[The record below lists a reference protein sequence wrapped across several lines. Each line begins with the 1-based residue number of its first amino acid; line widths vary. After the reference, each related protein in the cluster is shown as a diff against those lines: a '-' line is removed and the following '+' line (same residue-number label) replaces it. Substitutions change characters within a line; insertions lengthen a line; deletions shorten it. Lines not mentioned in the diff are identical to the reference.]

1 MNETTWVDRASR
13 RLDAWPVGP
22 LAALLLGAATGFF
35 CWAMPY
41 SPAIGRIVLIVA
53 PALLAFL
60 ATFAIFRW
68 IDARDRQA
76 VIDEGDDQEDW
87 LTLPARPRRTPA
99 PAAEAHP
106 SRPGARPFI
115 IEAIEDDEAG
125 PALVSEGGWPLPLV
139 DRSTPAPPAPAPSA
153 PPADELLLD
162 APLRTEEDSPALPI
176 EDLMARLA
184 QRIEGR
190 TDAAVPLRPAP
201 PSMPPPAAPVSPQPL
216 SDAEALRAALADL
229 HRMAHR
235 S

>member
-1 MNETTWVDRASR
+1 VNEATWVDRASR

-41 SPAIGRIVLIVA
+41 SPTIGRIALIVA

-60 ATFAIFRW
+60 STLAIFRW

-87 LTLPARPRRTPA
+87 LTRPVRPRRAPA
-99 PAAEAHP
+99 PAAETDP
-106 SRPGARPFI
+106 SRPGARPLI

-139 DRSTPAPPAPAPSA
+139 DRVSPAPSA

-162 APLRTEEDSPALPI
+162 APLHTEEDSPALPI

-201 PSMPPPAAPVSPQPL
+201 PSMPPPAAPVSPPPL